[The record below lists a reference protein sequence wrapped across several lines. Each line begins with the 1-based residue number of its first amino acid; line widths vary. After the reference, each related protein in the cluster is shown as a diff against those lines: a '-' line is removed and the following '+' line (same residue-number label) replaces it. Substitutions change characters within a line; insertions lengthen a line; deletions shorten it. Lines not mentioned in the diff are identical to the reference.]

1 MTPHDA
7 PTIHARF
14 QEHPDPA
21 PDPASYALGLVIL
34 AGALFWGVA
43 FVVAAWAFLA

>member
-1 MTPHDA
+1 MTPHQHQ
-7 PTIHARF
+7 TF
-14 QEHPDPA
+14 QEHHDPA